1 MENRCEERVEAN
13 LAGDSSAEILRV
25 GVERH
30 RTPRINVSGGASQ
43 SAERI
48 ANFALRIAAS
58 GNLPQ
63 SVTDGSANACAV
75 ESNADGLS
83 FVIGT
88 ASVDVS
94 AADLNALWRR
104 FEEWTV
110 RADKAVD
117 FAGFFEDL
125 NRWGTDGQ
133 MVIRKTA
140 ALLLFAK
147 ALVSQVDKMRWEDF
161 WDRLENFL
169 PARRGFSGE
178 SGRRGYSVTF
188 SRAEASL
195 LFEKEG
201 RTVRLEPEQMQQ
213 VWHRFVEW
221 WCLPSP
227 DGADGLAG
235 LDFGAELDGD
245 ARFYAFE
252 LAGLMNEMEHIK
264 AFTCGR

>member
-1 MENRCEERVEAN
+1 LEDRCKERVEAD

-25 GVERH
+25 GVGRH
-30 RTPRINVSGGASQ
+30 QTPRINVSGGASQ

-83 FVIGT
+83 FVIG
-88 ASVDVS
+88 AARLDVS
-94 AADLNALWRR
+94 ASDLKSLWRR
-104 FEEWTV
+104 FEAWTV
-110 RADKAVD
+110 RADNAAD

-125 NRWGTDGQ
+125 NRWGADGQ

-161 WDRLENFL
+161 WDRLANFL
-169 PARRGFSGE
+169 PARREFSGE

-188 SRAEASL
+188 SKAGAAL

-235 LDFGAELDGD
+235 LDLGAELNGD

-252 LAGLMNEMEHIK
+252 LACLMNEMEQIK
-264 AFTCGR
+264 ALTCGR

>member
-1 MENRCEERVEAN
+1 MSLVQAH
-13 LAGDSSAEILRV
+13 AG
-25 GVERH
+25 H
-30 RTPRINVSGGASQ
+30 TSQ

-63 SVTDGSANACAV
+63 GVTDGSADACAV

-88 ASVDVS
+88 ARRDVGAS
-94 AADLNALWRR
+94 DLRALWRR

-110 RADKAVD
+110 RADNAAE

-125 NRWGTDGQ
+125 NRWGDDGQ

-140 ALLLFAK
+140 AILLFAK
-147 ALVSQVDKMRWEDF
+147 ALVSQADKMRWEDF
-161 WDRLENFL
+161 WERLQGLL
-169 PARRGFSGE
+169 PARREFVGE
-178 SGRRGYSVTF
+178 SGRMVYSVTF
-188 SRAEASL
+188 SQAGASL

-227 DGADGLAG
+227 DGADGLAS
-235 LDFGAELDGD
+235 LDLSGELGGD
-245 ARFYAFE
+245 ARFYAFD
-252 LAGLMNEMEHIK
+252 LACLMNEMEQIK
-264 AFTCGR
+264 AFARGR